1 MCWITIKHSK
11 PSELLE
17 DGKKAFAYI
26 LECFSRAETNK
37 PVRRYKIQEVEI
49 LMEKFSRINNDP
61 IAVVIIATNKITLNI
76 IQSQKYVVNNE
87 IDNFVLFPISKT
99 INHLSN
105 IPLAWNS
112 ILYE

>member
-37 PVRRYKIQEVEI
+37 PVRRYKIHESEI
-49 LMEKFSRINNDP
+49 LMEKLRSYWSFHSMELVSAMCRSI
-61 IAVVIIATNKITLNI
+61 
-76 IQSQKYVVNNE
+76 
-87 IDNFVLFPISKT
+87 
-99 INHLSN
+99 LSN
-105 IPLAWNS
+105 IDMVGGNMNIGYLEGIGLGERENYL
-112 ILYE
+112 II

>member
-49 LMEKFSRINNDP
+49 LMEKFRSYWCFHLMELVSAMCRSI
-61 IAVVIIATNKITLNI
+61 
-76 IQSQKYVVNNE
+76 
-87 IDNFVLFPISKT
+87 
-99 INHLSN
+99 LSN
-105 IPLAWNS
+105 I
-112 ILYE
+112 